1 MAPGQLDHTQLAF
14 SVACRRWMQ
23 NVGATTTYEVK
34 NRLLIGWKL
43 GGGPGRKLVR
53 HSPPGHAKREVS
65 KRSCEEG
72 IFGHFIFGC
81 NF

>member
-34 NRLLIGWKL
+34 NRLLIMWLEIGEAQ
-43 GGGPGRKLVR
+43 
-53 HSPPGHAKREVS
+53 PPGHAKREVS

-72 IFGHFIFGC
+72 IFGHFIVGC
-81 NF
+81 NL

>member
-34 NRLLIGWKL
+34 NRLLIMWLEIGEAQPPRSRKTRSVQEKL
-43 GGGPGRKLVR
+43 
-53 HSPPGHAKREVS
+53 
-65 KRSCEEG
+65 
-72 IFGHFIFGC
+72 
-81 NF
+81 